1 MSESVGPAPA
11 DPERDGGFTLVELLL
26 TMLISGVLIASLAT
40 AISVAI
46 QTTPTSERRI
56 DDARSTR
63 SLSTYLAQD
72 TTSTPPFAP
81 EQGEGG
87 FNVSTVDGPENN
99 DCGAEGTNIVHLQW
113 TETVV
118 ERKTYVA
125 NYRFVIEDGAGRV
138 RRVTCSAP
146 DGEPYSATSS
156 IFLTPRLDPGAAPV
170 ASLTL
175 DAVGNVESMS
185 FTLTG
190 QSGETVLVEVASR
203 NPSEFFP
210 T

>member
-1 MSESVGPAPA
+1 MA
-11 DPERDGGFTLVELLL
+11 F
-26 TMLISGVLIASLAT
+26 
-40 AISVAI
+40 

-146 DGEPYSATSS
+146 DGEPYAATSS
-156 IFLTPRLDPGAAPV
+156 IFLTRARSRCSPGCV
-170 ASLTL
+170 A
-175 DAVGNVESMS
+175 DVGRRRQRRAMS